1 MPDEIPLRAHCK
13 AGRLAALK
21 DLKLNQEQIAECLE
35 EQMNWK
41 PQPLLHKDSFPQ
53 LGSGQPGETPACHQL
68 GRNRPG
74 LPTHNQMRPR
84 TQVVSYLFLNVSPH
98 QFSECE

>member
-21 DLKLNQEQIAECLE
+21 DLKLNQGQIAGCLE

-41 PQPLLHKDSFPQ
+41 PQPLLRKDSPSARLWATWRDPSLPPAGAQPPGVAHTQPDAPKNSGGVLPIPECFPP
-53 LGSGQPGETPACHQL
+53 SI
-68 GRNRPG
+68 
-74 LPTHNQMRPR
+74 
-84 TQVVSYLFLNVSPH
+84 
-98 QFSECE
+98 